1 MTKQLFYYLYCRYR
15 TLRKPTEPESSG
27 FLPLSHLLLHFIH
40 RTALWC
46 HQSLLL
52 GHFTRKWVRFTWLA
66 IRWKGAW
73 PHRQGQPL
81 MSQILIDSQL
91 PPYLGFDISDSTSGW
106 EPMGHLAV
114 RGGSMISGCLLSLLF
129 LNVCCIIRTL
139 RGVWLYTANRKCP
152 LFLSSPP
159 NSVQKDYSWKCQS
172 CGMLL
177 CLGMLC
183 TAYM

>member
-1 MTKQLFYYLYCRYR
+1 MWQCLGISNDTHTLQFTLQRSLWVMASGKGLDDEPTYYWFFLITCTFPPVIKVTKETMIVGTFCSRDMTKQLFYCLYCRYR

-27 FLPLSHLLLHFIH
+27 LPPLSHLLLHFIH

-52 GHFTRKWVRFTWLA
+52 GHFARKWVRFTWLA

-91 PPYLGFDISDSTSGW
+91 PPPLGFDISDSTSG
-106 EPMGHLAV
+106 
-114 RGGSMISGCLLSLLF
+114 
-129 LNVCCIIRTL
+129 
-139 RGVWLYTANRKCP
+139 
-152 LFLSSPP
+152 
-159 NSVQKDYSWKCQS
+159 
-172 CGMLL
+172 
-177 CLGMLC
+177 
-183 TAYM
+183 